1 MGKKQNK
8 WYLTAMLFTVV
19 LLCSACS
26 GGGSASGSAEVKTT
40 AEVPVVLNQAEYVL
54 YQNIFYNDYGPQYD
68 NTPVT
73 KNGVFAIIQDGF
85 TNVTRYYV
93 WGYLDNTMCCDWQW
107 EIVPKDTKNLPA
119 PGSLITVTGTFVKNE
134 SQALDG
140 YWIKDAEITTV
151 TAYTGQT
158 AELNMLTMSDTLER
172 VQMLNIMYRSDSFE
186 GKTFLAYGRIAG
198 GSMLQDPY
206 YDGSWEIPFTSTGDT
221 ASLAIGT
228 SVRLAGKVASGTLGE
243 STVTVMQ

>member
-1 MGKKQNK
+1 MVKKHYK
-8 WYLTAMLFTVV
+8 LWLGAALFAVV

-26 GGGSASGSAEVKTT
+26 GGGSGSGSADVKTT
-40 AEVPVVLNQAEYVL
+40 AEIPVILNQAEYVL

-73 KNGVFAIIQDGF
+73 KNGVFAVIQDGF
-85 TNVTRYYV
+85 SNVTRYYV

-119 PGSLITVTGTFVKNE
+119 PGSLVTVTGTFAKD
-134 SQALDG
+134 QDKALDG
-140 YWIKDAEITTV
+140 YWIKDVEVSTV

-158 AELNMLTMSDTLER
+158 AELNMLAMSDTLER
-172 VQMLNIMYRSDSFE
+172 VQMLNIMYRPDSFE

-198 GSMLQDPY
+198 VSTLQDPY
-206 YDGSWEIPFTSTGDT
+206 YDGSWEIPFSSAEDT

-228 SVRLAGKVASGTLGE
+228 SVHITGKVASGTLGE
-243 STVTVMQ
+243 SKITVMQ